1 MVFFLIDALRH
12 AAVPMSTDEE
22 RRVLSSLRKRRGVV
36 RRSVTR
42 LVNTLRTLEATPD
55 APGVFDQAKQQITK
69 LEGLDKDFRSIHYE
83 IIDLFDE
90 DSDELDKEH
99 ETLDRHEDDVTATL
113 LRLQRIIAASSLTV
127 DDGTKRALSRKLAHV
142 ERHLKAIEVAL
153 VPLKEV
159 CDDAALLEQYQE
171 ELSDAKKELSTIYEQ
186 LITADLPG
194 DHALV
199 TQQAVL
205 EKVHFDCSHLVRK
218 LLSSHASRSTGD
230 RDVTSDKTSKLPKLD
245 VPTFD
250 GDALH
255 WQSFWEQFE
264 TSVHNCTSL
273 SKAEKLVYLQQ
284 AIRNGSARIAIEGL
298 SHSEEQYDEAVCC
311 LKGRY
316 SRPRLIHRAHVRTI
330 MNTPPLKDGSG
341 RELRR
346 LHDIL
351 QQHLR
356 ALKTMKSEPDPF
368 FVTSVI
374 ELKLDESTL
383 FEWQK
388 HSQEKVEEV
397 PHYQELLDFIN
408 LRAQASESLVDPSKK
423 HSVPYVRKPD
433 QFGKVASFTAA
444 NDESGGRNPCVLCIS
459 GRHPLYAC
467 PKFRVMSHDDKF
479 STLKKNNLCLNCFG
493 CDHFV
498 KQCKSSHRCRKCQ
511 RPHHTLLHI
520 DVQGDGHSAL
530 SQSPHSGALPPT
542 QIVSN
547 AAVKSRSSSLLMT
560 CRVLVFPPPPPPPP
574 RWITC

>member
-1 MVFFLIDALRH
+1 M
-12 AAVPMSTDEE
+12 
-22 RRVLSSLRKRRGVV
+22 
-36 RRSVTR
+36 
-42 LVNTLRTLEATPD
+42 
-55 APGVFDQAKQQITK
+55 
-69 LEGLDKDFRSIHYE
+69 
-83 IIDLFDE
+83 
-90 DSDELDKEH
+90 
-99 ETLDRHEDDVTATL
+99 
-113 LRLQRIIAASSLTV
+113 
-127 DDGTKRALSRKLAHV
+127 
-142 ERHLKAIEVAL
+142 
-153 VPLKEV
+153 
-159 CDDAALLEQYQE
+159 
-171 ELSDAKKELSTIYEQ
+171 
-186 LITADLPG
+186 
-194 DHALV
+194 
-199 TQQAVL
+199 
-205 EKVHFDCSHLVRK
+205 
-218 LLSSHASRSTGD
+218 
-230 RDVTSDKTSKLPKLD
+230 
-245 VPTFD
+245 
-250 GDALH
+250 
-255 WQSFWEQFE
+255 
-264 TSVHNCTSL
+264 
-273 SKAEKLVYLQQ
+273 VYLQQ

-298 SHSEEQYDEAVCC
+298 SHSGEQYDEAVCC

-316 SRPRLIHRAHVRTI
+316 SRPRLIHRADVRTI

-346 LHDIL
+346 LHDVL
-351 QQHLR
+351 QQHVR

-423 HSVPYVRKPD
+423 HSVPYVRKPA

-444 NDESGGRNPCVLCIS
+444 NDESGGHIHVSSASLDGTHSTRVQSS
-459 GRHPLYAC
+459 GC
-467 PKFRVMSHDDKF
+467 MMSHDDKF

-498 KQCKSSHRCRKCQ
+498 KQCKSFHRCRKCE

-530 SQSPHSGALPPT
+530 SQSPHSGAPPPT

-560 CRVLVFPPPPPPPP
+560 CRVLVFPPDGSPVEA
-574 RWITC
+574 RALLDNGSTSSFVSERLV